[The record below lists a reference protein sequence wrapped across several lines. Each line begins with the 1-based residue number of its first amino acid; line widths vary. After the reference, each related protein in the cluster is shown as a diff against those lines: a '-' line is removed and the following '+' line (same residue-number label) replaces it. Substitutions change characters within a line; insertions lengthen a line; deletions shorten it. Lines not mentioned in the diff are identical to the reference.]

1 MMIILS
7 ISLFIAVRGKIQ
19 SSKQLAGAS
28 CKWHPRGEEG
38 FKSSSFFSGKNSSN
52 LRVKISR
59 KDISMNNNDPI
70 RNGKSIGSS
79 KAQKEQVL
87 NIESPAEAIR
97 GYCLD
102 CKSGSSE
109 AVRLCGMASCTVWPY
124 RFGRSPS
131 EADLQVPV
139 YDDNDNFVGYREY
152 RTYPVEVDGAGESR

>member
-1 MMIILS
+1 
-7 ISLFIAVRGKIQ
+7 
-19 SSKQLAGAS
+19 
-28 CKWHPRGEEG
+28 
-38 FKSSSFFSGKNSSN
+38 
-52 LRVKISR
+52 
-59 KDISMNNNDPI
+59 MNNNDQI

-87 NIESPAEAIR
+87 NIGSPAEAIG

-109 AVRLCGMASCTVWPY
+109 AVRLCGTASCPVWPY
-124 RFGRSPS
+124 RFGRSPN

-139 YDDNDNFVGYREY
+139 YDDNDNLVGYREY